1 MKFANLIIEGVSKIR
16 NYGDDIQ
23 LYSIK
28 LLYEYMGIDYREVVR
43 LPLEELF
50 SYDGEEYLILPINY
64 PFWGGQ
70 YHPISPKIIPVYL
83 GLAMF
88 AGTKENIEALR
99 LKEYEPVGCR
109 DQKTFE
115 VMQKF
120 GIDAYLNG
128 CMTITLPK
136 MKEVNRNGKVF
147 IVDVCKEFLDFIPS
161 PIKDD
166 AVYKT
171 HVFLNRIVKEEESL
185 SQYAQ
190 YQKEA
195 KLVITSR
202 LHCAVPCIA
211 YGIPII
217 YAPKRN
223 SSRSAWLQKIIPV
236 YDKELWKNIDWEPKS
251 VDIEELKKKVLE
263 NAADRIRETWKKYS
277 LRCSI
282 TETYED
288 KALYGKMMSDDMFV
302 PLEYMNKNWK
312 QDDAVRYIIWGLTQT
327 ADTLYEYISEHY
339 KRAVLVGFIDM
350 YRKIQFRGIISEGIE
365 LLERERDAVV
375 FVAAEAAQSEAI
387 QIFNKMNRTNYV
399 MCMKD
404 ENLIMPTKEKGSN
417 NGLDKR

>member
-1 MKFANLIIEGVSKIR
+1 
-16 NYGDDIQ
+16 
-23 LYSIK
+23 
-28 LLYEYMGIDYREVVR
+28 
-43 LPLEELF
+43 
-50 SYDGEEYLILPINY
+50 
-64 PFWGGQ
+64 
-70 YHPISPKIIPVYL
+70 
-83 GLAMF
+83 MF

-99 LKEYEPVGCR
+99 LEKYEPIGCR

-185 SQYAQ
+185 AQYAQ

-211 YGIPII
+211 YGIPVI

-312 QDDAVRYIIWGLTQT
+312 PDDAVRYIIWGLTQT